1 VRAVLSDLDGVLVDS
16 HASVLRAWRDW
27 ADRHGI
33 DRRVLEEELHGRPSI
48 EVIAAAAPH
57 LDAASE
63 STAIDAVQV
72 RDVDGVVALPGA
84 LELFETHSNGSLAIV
99 TSCTVPLA
107 RARMEAA
114 GLPAPAVL
122 ITPERVERGKPAP
135 DPYLLAAAELGA
147 EPRDCVVLED
157 APAGVLAGRAAG
169 AHVVG
174 ILTTHSAA
182 ELPADE
188 HADSVADWLARA
200 AR

>member
-27 ADRHGI
+27 AERNGI
-33 DRRVLEEELHGRPSI
+33 DRHVLEEELHGRPSI

-57 LDAASE
+57 LDAAAE
-63 STAIDAVQV
+63 SAEIDAVQA

-84 LELFETHSNGSLAIV
+84 LELFAAYSNGDLAVV
-99 TSCTVPLA
+99 TSCTMPLA

-122 ITPERVERGKPAP
+122 ITPERIENGKPAP
-135 DPYLLAAAELGA
+135 DAYLLAAAELGVD
-147 EPRDCVVLED
+147 PRDCVVLED
-157 APAGVLAGRAAG
+157 APAGAVAGRAAG
-169 AHVVG
+169 ARVVG
-174 ILTTHSAA
+174 ILTTHTIE

-188 HADSVADWLARA
+188 HAANVADWLDRA
-200 AR
+200 

>member
-16 HASVLRAWRDW
+16 RASVLRAWRDW
-27 ADRHGI
+27 AQRHGI

-48 EVIAAAAPH
+48 EVVAAAAPH
-57 LDAASE
+57 LDAAAE
-63 STAIDAVQV
+63 SAAIDDVQA

-84 LELFETHSNGSLAIV
+84 LELFETFANGNLAVV

-107 RARMEAA
+107 RARMAA
-114 GLPAPAVL
+114 GGLPEPAVL

-135 DPYLLAAAELGA
+135 DPFLLAAAELGVD
-147 EPRDCVVLED
+147 PRDCVVLED
-157 APAGVLAGRAAG
+157 APAGALAGRAAG

-174 ILTTHSAA
+174 ILTTHSID

-188 HADSVADWLARA
+188 HADSVADWLGR
-200 AR
+200 R